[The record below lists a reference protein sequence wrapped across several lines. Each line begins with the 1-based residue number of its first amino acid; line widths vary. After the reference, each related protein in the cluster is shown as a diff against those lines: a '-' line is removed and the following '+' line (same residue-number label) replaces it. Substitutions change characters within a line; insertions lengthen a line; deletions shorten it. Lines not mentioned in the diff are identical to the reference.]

1 MSNEE
6 ETFRRLAVEL
16 RLLEGTAEEL
26 QSRINLVNAALTELK
41 IASVTLNGIEKEKEN
56 SSLFVPIGGGSYV
69 KAKLESADKLVVGVG
84 AGVAIERTAKEARA
98 NLERR
103 IGELEKTRN
112 ALQQQLNQVVGQI
125 QDGRSKFEELTAKLS
140 EEEKTRRVRKTEK
153 RTQRTR

>member
-41 IASVTLNGIEKEKEN
+41 IASVTLNGIEAEKEN
-56 SSLFVPIGGGSYV
+56 SSLFVPIGGGSYI
-69 KAKLESADKLVVGVG
+69 KAKLESADKIIVGMG
-84 AGVAIERTAKEARA
+84 AGVATEKTVKDATAS
-98 NLERR
+98 LERR

-112 ALQQQLNQVVGQI
+112 TLQQQLTQVVGKI
-125 QDGRSKFEELTAKLS
+125 QDGRSKFEELTAKLRK
-140 EEEKTRRVRKTEK
+140 EEKTRRVRKTEK
-153 RTQRTR
+153 RT

>member
-26 QSRINLVNAALTELK
+26 QSRINLVNAALAELK

-125 QDGRSKFEELTAKLS
+125 QDGRSKFEEFTAKLS

-153 RTQRTR
+153 RT